1 MVLRGLG
8 TLSGLS
14 GQTAENT
21 VLDGLAVE
29 CRAGGRNGCRS
40 FQTFHQTRKVYIPI
54 NKEYGIVGS
63 VITTGKLQSML
74 SGKLLHP
81 LSRS

>member
-1 MVLRGLG
+1 MMLRGLG
-8 TLSGLS
+8 TLRGLS

-29 CRAGGRNGCRS
+29 CRAGGSNGCRS
-40 FQTFHQTRKVYIPI
+40 FKAFHQTRKIHI
-54 NKEYGIVGS
+54 SIDKEDGVVGP
-63 VITTGKLQSML
+63 VVTTGKLQRML